1 MTRLRPAPR
10 TGSTRD
16 WRSIL
21 FQLLTVASIATA
33 IAGAYNFV
41 LLPLLGSFTGPFE
54 DFSAYAQAAHS
65 VAGGTSPYAFFDGR
79 SIVMAGGAVA
89 ELGLDH
95 LGVQVIQGGE
105 DQGLVLGCQRAVE
118 NVLVEDHHERL
129 LEELAGQVGERHR
142 LEVHVLV
149 ED

>member
-1 MTRLRPAPR
+1 MTRQRPAPR

-21 FQLLTVASIATA
+21 FLLLTVGSIATA

-65 VAGGTSPYAFFDGR
+65 VAGGTTPYAFFNGRERRVVEARHDDG
-79 SIVMAGGAVA
+79 A
-89 ELGLDH
+89 
-95 LGVQVIQGGE
+95 
-105 DQGLVLGCQRAVE
+105 AVE
-118 NVLVEDHHERL
+118 EGVRRGPAGHAVRRLSIRREVLERSR
-129 LEELAGQVGERHR
+129 EGAEQG
-142 LEVHVLV
+142 
-149 ED
+149 